1 MPIYSNF
8 FTREI
13 HQGQCLD
20 CKNQEPPKK
29 EKFSILRLP
38 LAVSQ
43 GSLGSLEDKIYQYFK
58 TEVMNDI
65 ECDSC
70 NDGSKKVHKKQIT
83 RQFEN
88 PPKYLIILIKRYT
101 NGFDEEGNYKLIFL
115 DWAIKFERY
124 TMRIDNERFIDMP
137 TDTRTNYTLNGYIV
151 HEPNISEDG
160 GHYKCL
166 CLHKGDNLWYEYNDG
181 EFQKISTMS
190 RQRVKA
196 HESGATLFIYE
207 RND

>member
-70 NDGSKKVHKKQIT
+70 NDGSKKVHKNKSQ
-83 RQFEN
+83 
-88 PPKYLIILIKRYT
+88 
-101 NGFDEEGNYKLIFL
+101 
-115 DWAIKFERY
+115 
-124 TMRIDNERFIDMP
+124 DNLK
-137 TDTRTNYTLNGYIV
+137 TL
-151 HEPNISEDG
+151 PNILS
-160 GHYKCL
+160 Y
-166 CLHKGDNLWYEYNDG
+166 
-181 EFQKISTMS
+181 
-190 RQRVKA
+190 
-196 HESGATLFIYE
+196 
-207 RND
+207 